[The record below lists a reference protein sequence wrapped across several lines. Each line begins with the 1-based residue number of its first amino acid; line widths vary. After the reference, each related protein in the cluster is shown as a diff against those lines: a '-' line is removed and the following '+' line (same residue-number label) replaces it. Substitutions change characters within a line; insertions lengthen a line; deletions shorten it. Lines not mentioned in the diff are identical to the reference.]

1 MATLSKH
8 GHEVARFDYLKFS
21 ASFRSDGTILTNHGD
36 GWKLAKLR
44 DGCTFEG
51 ALATCREKEAK
62 RSRAFLDYRAAVIS
76 EFPLAQR
83 LIYLELSDLLDGDI
97 DGLWSSLEDAG
108 IHVDLETLQWIHRL
122 KEAVKAS
129 KGKALVS

>member
-8 GHEVARFDYLKFS
+8 GHEVARFDYLRFIL
-21 ASFRSDGTILTNHGD
+21 SFRSDGSILKNEGD
-36 GWKLAKLR
+36 GWKLARLKE
-44 DGCTFEG
+44 GSTFEQCLSG
-51 ALATCREKEAK
+51 CRERESK
-62 RSRAFLDYRAAVIS
+62 RPRAFLDYRSAVVS
-76 EFPLAQR
+76 EFPLSQR

-108 IHVDLETLQWIHRL
+108 IHVDLETLQWIHGL
-122 KEAVKAS
+122 KEAA